1 MSDDAEAAGEPVLF
15 GGGFCSAVVPWCFVF
30 SWPSESDTE
39 REPLGGLVV
48 DIERQQQVMSVFGAG
63 GGGTGGGATG
73 SGATGGGAR
82 VEHYR
87 EQRRRS
93 CDRSRDSSHE
103 RGENQ
108 LTPCI
113 RNVTSPTRQHDRER
127 GDGGSS
133 SRSSSPRPPRVPL
146 TYSHMGY
153 VPRSADLHPKLMGQI
168 PNDMICVYDL
178 GSKESHRG
186 ALRLGER
193 VTLIVDNTRFVVDPA
208 IFTAQPNTMLG
219 RMFGSGRDNN
229 FTRPNDKGEYE
240 VADGI
245 SSTVFR
251 AILDY
256 YKTGI
261 IRCPDGVSIPELRE
275 ACDYLCISFNYN
287 TIKCRDLS
295 ALMHELSNDGA
306 RRQFECYLEEM
317 VLPLMVASAQSG
329 ERECHVVVLTDDDVV
344 DWDEEYPPQMGEEY
358 SQIIYSTKL
367 YRFFKYIENRDVAK
381 AVLKDRGLKK
391 IRLGIEGYPTYKEKV
406 KRRPGGRPEVIYN
419 YVQRPFIRM
428 SWEKEEGKSRHVD
441 FQCVKSKSTTNLAAA
456 AADIPQDQLVVMQP
470 GPVLDELDTL
480 PLGHEPQPPAVGL
493 EPLPPQPAHIAPH
506 PQQDVPYQ
514 AAPSLAH
521 NQHSSHSQATY
532 HYEPGPDPPSP
543 SA

>member
-1 MSDDAEAAGEPVLF
+1 MLLKLPASPI
-15 GGGFCSAVVPWCFVF
+15 CS
-30 SWPSESDTE
+30 EE
-39 REPLGGLVV
+39 REAFVPLLCRAALSSLGPRIQSG
-48 DIERQQQVMSVFGAG
+48 RGRG
-63 GGGTGGGATG
+63 HRGGA
-73 SGATGGGAR
+73 SGGAR
-82 VEHYR
+82 PGEHYR

-93 CDRSRDSSHE
+93 SDRSRDSSHE

-133 SRSSSPRPPRVPL
+133 SRSSSPRPPKVPL
-146 TYSHMGY
+146 TYSHVGH
-153 VPRSADLHPKLMGQI
+153 VPRSADLHPKLVGQG
-168 PNDMICVYDL
+168 PNDMIYVYDL

-186 ALRLGER
+186 PLRLGER

-245 SSTVFR
+245 SCTVFR

-256 YKTGI
+256 YKSGI

-287 TIKCRDLS
+287 TIKCRDL
-295 ALMHELSNDGA
+295 MHK
-306 RRQFECYLEEM
+306 
-317 VLPLMVASAQSG
+317 V
-329 ERECHVVVLTDDDVV
+329 ERGECHVVVLTDDDVV

-470 GPVLDELDTL
+470 GPPLDELDTV
-480 PLGHEPQPPAVGL
+480 PPGHEPQPPTAVL
-493 EPLPPQPAHIAPH
+493 EPLPSQAAHNVPH
-506 PQQDVPYQ
+506 PPQDVPHQ
-514 AAPSLAH
+514 AAPSLVH
-521 NQHSSHSQATY
+521 SNHSNHSNQHSSHSQATY